1 MSLTCP
7 SLFTFQPLLC
17 TLPYLPEGFLTRT
30 HKQGLVVPEW
40 AEQTLILRHP
50 SIGGFLSHCGWN
62 STLES
67 ITNGVPMIAWPLYA
81 EQRQNATMLTEELG
95 VAIRPTKLPTKG
107 VIAREEVKKLVKM
120 VLQYEEG
127 KEMRERVEI

>member
-7 SLFTFQPLLC
+7 SLFTFQPLLG

-40 AEQTLILRHP
+40 AEQTLIFRHP
-50 SIGGFLSHCGWN
+50 SIGAFLSHCEWN
-62 STLES
+62 YSTLKS
-67 ITNGVPMIAWPLYA
+67 IINGVPMIAWALYA

-95 VAIRPTKLPTKG
+95 VAIRPRKLPTKG

-127 KEMRERVEI
+127 KEMREKG